1 MGRLIMY
8 KVVIIDD
15 EPIIVEGLSRSIS
28 WDKWQ
33 CEVVGTASSGEE
45 GMELIETMKP
55 DILFSDICM
64 PGIDGLTMI
73 AAIKSQHPH
82 MEITI
87 LTGFRDFDYAQR
99 AIRLGVT
106 RFLLK
111 PSKMDELEE
120 AVEKMTD
127 NLMVGNILPERKE
140 LPEKNL
146 TDGQKLSDGNN
157 LPDKK
162 EEMVEVPLEAS
173 VDTTLDTAMEI
184 PEFELDEEIFSEE
197 NDEGLD
203 NPAGSF
209 IVYNALHYM
218 EMNYKSKLKLAD
230 VAEKCYV
237 SQWHLSKLL
246 NRYKGQSF
254 SDILNNIRIE
264 KAKEMLRDPMLR
276 IGDVAENVGF
286 MDMAHFSRVFKKQVG
301 ISANEYRNTA
311 MPMYWEE

>member
-1 MGRLIMY
+1 MY

-15 EPIIVEGLSRSIS
+15 EPIIVEGLSRSLS
-28 WDKWQ
+28 WEKWN

-45 GMELIETMKP
+45 GMELINEVNP

-73 AAIKSQHPH
+73 AGIKSQHPN

-87 LTGFRDFDYAQR
+87 LTGFRDFDYAQK

-120 AVEKMTD
+120 AVEKMTA
-127 NLMVGNILPERKE
+127 NLKANSIPFERTDAGG
-140 LPEKNL
+140 EK
-146 TDGQKLSDGNN
+146 TDS
-157 LPDKK
+157 
-162 EEMVEVPLEAS
+162 EADS
-173 VDTTLDTAMEI
+173 KAE
-184 PEFELDEEIFSEE
+184 DEETLVDS
-197 NDEGLD
+197 
-203 NPAGSF
+203 PAGSF
-209 IVYNALHYM
+209 IVNNALHYM
-218 EMNYKSKLKLAD
+218 EENYMNKLKLAD
-230 VAEKCYV
+230 VAEQCFV

-246 NRYKGQSF
+246 NRYKEQSF

-264 KAKEMLRDPMLR
+264 KAKEMLKDPTLR
-276 IGDVAENVGF
+276 IGDVAEYVGF

-301 ISANEYRNTA
+301 VSANEYRNTV
-311 MPMYWEE
+311 MPMDK

>member
-1 MGRLIMY
+1 MY

-15 EPIIVEGLSRSIS
+15 EPIIVEGLSRSIA
-28 WDKWQ
+28 WDKWN

-45 GMELIETMKP
+45 GMELINQVNP

-73 AAIKSQHPH
+73 AGIKSQHPH

-87 LTGFRDFDYAQR
+87 LTGFRDFDYAQK

-120 AVEKMTD
+120 AVEKMTS
-127 NLMVGNILPERKE
+127 NLKANNILPDRNDSKANDAQDEADVGVNE
-140 LPEKNL
+140 GDE
-146 TDGQKLSDGNN
+146 
-157 LPDKK
+157 
-162 EEMVEVPLEAS
+162 PL
-173 VDTTLDTAMEI
+173 VD
-184 PEFELDEEIFSEE
+184 S
-197 NDEGLD
+197 
-203 NPAGSF
+203 PAGSF
-209 IVYNALHYM
+209 IVNNALHYM
-218 EMNYKSKLKLAD
+218 EENYMNKLKLAD
-230 VAEKCYV
+230 VAEKCFV

-246 NRYKGQSF
+246 NRYKEQSF

-264 KAKEMLRDPMLR
+264 KAKEMLKDPTLR
-276 IGDVAENVGF
+276 IGDVAEYVGF

-301 ISANEYRNTA
+301 VSANEYRNTV
-311 MPMYWEE
+311 MPLDK

>member
-1 MGRLIMY
+1 MY

-15 EPIIVEGLSRSIS
+15 EPIIAEGLSKSIA

-45 GMELIETMKP
+45 GLELIDRAKP

-127 NLMVGNILPERKE
+127 NLMSANILPDRQE
-140 LPEKNL
+140 
-146 TDGQKLSDGNN
+146 
-157 LPDKK
+157 
-162 EEMVEVPLEAS
+162 EVPEVLE
-173 VDTTLDTAMEI
+173 V
-184 PEFELDEEIFSEE
+184 PEMPEVPVVPEMSEFVPDGEAFLDEEGE
-197 NDEGLD
+197 DGLD

-218 EMNYKSKLKLAD
+218 EMNYKSKLKLSD

-301 ISANEYRNTA
+301 ISANEYRNTV